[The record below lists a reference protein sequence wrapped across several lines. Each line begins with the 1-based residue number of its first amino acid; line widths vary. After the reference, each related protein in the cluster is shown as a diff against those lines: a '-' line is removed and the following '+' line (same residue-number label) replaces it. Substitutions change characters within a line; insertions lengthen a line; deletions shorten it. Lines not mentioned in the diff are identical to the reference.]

1 MILSVLI
8 YSAINPMFKMP
19 KWCTDAYN
27 DPKND
32 FYNDKYDND
41 GIWVDC
47 QRGFL
52 CNYPVSGTGYVI

>member
-1 MILSVLI
+1 
-8 YSAINPMFKMP
+8 MFKMP